1 MEALALNETRR
12 LMELTCICCG
22 KLWDAQHVLRE
33 KPDEFIRRGALLRAC
48 PRCQGIRPDGM
59 TEKERIRL
67 QAVAAIGEAPQLGED
82 LDRLAATHGDL
93 KGLKFCLEGP
103 VTERLVAL
111 LLKRPG
117 VTPRE
122 D

>member
-1 MEALALNETRR
+1 
-12 LMELTCICCG
+12 MELTCICCG
-22 KLWDAQHVLRE
+22 KLWDALHVLRE
-33 KPDEFIRRGALLRAC
+33 KPGNFNRQGAIIRAC
-48 PRCQGIRPDGM
+48 PHCHGTEPDGM

-67 QAVAAIGEAPQLGED
+67 RAVAAVGEHLGDE
-82 LDRLAATHGDL
+82 LEQLAAGNGDL

-103 VTERLVAL
+103 VTERLVAV
-111 LLKRPG
+111 LLKRSG